1 MMRAAQF
8 ALYAALC
15 AAILDGQTTQ
25 GVISGR
31 LLNSVT
37 GRPVAGAALLCSS
50 ADGSSVESVSGASG
64 YYFLPLLSPGLYRVR
79 ATAAGFQSQEVQ
91 ELELRVASR
100 VELDFRLRPLSDVW
114 ESGQY
119 NSVFLPGS
127 KTIVTFYGPDVDT
140 SRSGTFEA
148 QQGKLGTLESTVSE
162 VIDSA
167 EINNLPLEGRDVY
180 TLLITLPGVTDDI
193 ATARGLGISVNGQ
206 RPSSSN
212 FLLDGLENNNY
223 LITGPLLTV
232 APEFIQ
238 EYRISTNNY
247 SAEYGRTSG
256 FLANAIT
263 RSGSNAFH
271 GVAFFYLMNEA
282 LDGNAFQ
289 ANLAGIPR
297 TPDKQD
303 EPGFV
308 VGGPILRNRLYFST
322 SYDYFRSRSEQSP
335 TIFTFPSTG
344 FVNNFTLPGS
354 DARQLLTAYPA
365 PPVVGNGITG
375 QLTLSPP
382 VEVDRTLGIQRFDYG
397 APGGKDR
404 LMFRA
409 TAALLTEPDFI
420 WTPYPAFISALHE
433 NTWSAALA
441 DTHTFRADLINESR
455 AEFSDDDLHWN
466 RPHSEIPTLETG
478 DGLTL
483 PGSPAF
489 YAYRNAN
496 RSVEF
501 VDNVIWSRQRHQ
513 ITVGAGALL
522 RGSDGFLTAGQ
533 DGEYLFANAVFFAL
547 DRPSFFS
554 AAVDRTAL
562 PSVQQPDSNRS
573 WSYQQYFAFA
583 QDTFKATSRLTINY
597 GVRYELYGS
606 PSNTGAA
613 KDALVELGPGSTL
626 AQQLT
631 GATVQN
637 PTSGNQKEFGTDKN
651 DWAARSGA
659 AYDLFGNGRTLLRGG
674 FGMYYDRPF
683 DNLWE
688 NVRSNNFV
696 LPLLGITA
704 PTTNYIGTVGQ
715 ELRSFTGQNLSSSF
729 PDLTLIDPNLHNGRV
744 YSYFA
749 GIQHSLAANLTTEV
763 NGLGSY
769 GRDLI
774 TTDIVNR
781 DFSTPEGRYNPNLP
795 DIAYRSGQGF
805 SDYNALTALIRYRSS
820 RAMFQAAYTWSHSID
835 NQSEPL
841 LGDFFNL
848 EFTSIQSTT
857 APGGR
862 AAFSEQFNPNADRG
876 NSDFD
881 QRQNLVL
888 VAYWNL
894 PAPFAGSRIGVLF
907 RDWMVSGIAA
917 FRSGFPYTV
926 IGTSNVVPGGG
937 EILNNRPNLIDPSAA
952 VLSQPVAVAGG
963 QQLLNA
969 AAFAEA
975 APSMLGTLGRNSL
988 IGPGFYN
995 LDMALARSFPVR
1007 KLGEATR
1014 ITLRASAFNLL
1025 NHANLNN
1032 PDSLLTD
1039 PTFGIAEF
1047 GRQGVSS
1054 GFPAQSPLNE
1064 TPRQIQL
1071 TLRVE
1076 F

>member
-1 MMRAAQF
+1 MRVAHIAMF
-8 ALYAALC
+8 AALC
-15 AAILDGQTTQ
+15 GAILHGQTTQ

-37 GRPVAGAALLCSS
+37 GRPVAAAALLCSS
-50 ADGSSVESVSGASG
+50 ADGSSAASVSDASG
-64 YYFLPLLSPGLYRVR
+64 YYYLPLLSPGFYRVR
-79 ATAAGFQSQEVQ
+79 ATAVGFQSQEVQ

-127 KTIVTFYGPDVDT
+127 RTIVTFFGPDVDT
-140 SRSGTFEA
+140 SRSGSFEA
-148 QQGKLGTLESTVSE
+148 QKGKLGTLESTVSE

-167 EINNLPLEGRDVY
+167 EINNLPLAGRDVY
-180 TLLITLPGVTDDI
+180 TLLVTLPGVTSDA

-206 RPSSSN
+206 RPSASN

-223 LITGPLLTV
+223 LVTGPLLTV
-232 APEFIQ
+232 APEAIQ
-238 EYRISTNNY
+238 EYRISTNNF

-256 FLANAIT
+256 FLANAVT

-271 GVAFFYLMNEA
+271 GVAYFYLMNEV
-282 LDGNAFQ
+282 LDANAFQ
-289 ANLAGIPR
+289 ANLQGLPR
-297 TPDKQD
+297 VPDKQI

-308 VGGPILRNRLYFST
+308 ATGPVIRNRLYFST
-322 SYDYFRSRSEQSP
+322 SYDYFRSRSQQTP
-335 TIFTFPSTG
+335 QVFTFPSTA
-344 FVNNFTLPGS
+344 FVNSFTLTGS
-354 DARQLLTAYPA
+354 DSRLLLTEFPA
-365 PPVVGNGITG
+365 PSVVGNGITG
-375 QLTLSPP
+375 QLTLAAP

-397 APGGKDR
+397 APDAKDR
-404 LMFRA
+404 VMFRA
-409 TAALLTEPDFI
+409 TAALLAEPDFI

-441 DTHTFRADLINESR
+441 DTHTFRPNLINEAR

-466 RPHSEIPTLETG
+466 RPHSEIPTLLTG
-478 DGLTL
+478 DGVTL

-489 YAYRNAN
+489 YAYRNAD
-496 RSVEF
+496 RSFELL
-501 VDNVIWSRQRHQ
+501 DNVIWSRQRHQ
-513 ITVGAGALL
+513 VTAGAGALL
-522 RGSDGFLTAGQ
+522 RFSDGFLTAGQ
-533 DGEYLFANAVFFAL
+533 DGEYLFPNAIFFAL

-554 AAVDRTAL
+554 AAFDRTTL
-562 PSVQQPDSNRS
+562 PSIQQPDSNRD
-573 WSYQQYFAFA
+573 WSYQQYFAFV
-583 QDTFKATSRLTINY
+583 QDTYKITARLTINF
-597 GVRYELYGS
+597 GLRYEVFGA
-606 PSNTGAA
+606 PSNTGTA
-613 KDALVELGPGSTL
+613 KDVLVQLGPGTSL
-626 AQQLT
+626 AQQLS
-631 GATVQN
+631 GATLQS
-637 PTSGNQKEFGTDKN
+637 PASGNQKEFGTDKN
-651 DWAARSGA
+651 DWAVRSGA
-659 AYDLFGNGRTLLRGG
+659 AYDLFGTGKTLLRGG
-674 FGMYYDRPF
+674 FGIYYDRPF

-688 NVRSNNFV
+688 NVRSNNFI
-696 LPLLGITA
+696 LPLLSVTA
-704 PTTNYIGTVGQ
+704 SKTNYIGTIGQ
-715 ELRSFTGQNLSSSF
+715 ELNSYAGQALSSGF
-729 PDLTLIDPNLHNGRV
+729 PDLTLIDPNLRNGRI

-749 GIQHSLAANLTTEV
+749 GVQHSLAANLIAEV

-781 DFSTPEGRYNPNLP
+781 DFSTLAGRYNPNLP
-795 DIAYRSGQGF
+795 DTAYRSGQGF
-805 SDYNALTALIRYRSS
+805 SDYNALTGLLRYRST
-820 RAMFQAAYTWSHSID
+820 RGMFQAAYTWSHSID

-848 EFTSIQSTT
+848 DFTSIQTT
-857 APGGR
+857 AGSTGR

-881 QRQNLVL
+881 QRHNLVL
-888 VAYWNL
+888 LAYWNL
-894 PAPFAGSRIGVLF
+894 PGAFTGSRIGILF
-907 RDWMVSGIAA
+907 RDWMISGLTA

-937 EILNNRPNLIDPSAA
+937 EILNNRPNLINPSGA
-952 VLSQPVAVAGG
+952 VLSQPVPVTGG

-975 APSMLGTLGRNSL
+975 APSTLGSAGRNAF

-995 LDMALARSFPVR
+995 LDIALARSFPVR
-1007 KLGEATR
+1007 RFGEATR
-1014 ITLRASAFNLL
+1014 VTLRASAFNVL

-1032 PDSLLTD
+1032 PDSLLTS
-1039 PTFGIAEF
+1039 PTFGIALF

-1054 GFPAQSPLNE
+1054 GFPAQTPLNE
-1064 TPRQIQL
+1064 TPRQVQL
-1071 TLRVE
+1071 TLKVE